1 MKHLRTLILTC
12 GALLACGAIQ
22 AQYNPEKIN
31 KKAVAAY
38 NQAIQLAD
46 DGAYTA
52 AIQQLNEAIKK
63 DPSYVE
69 AYLSLGGVYGQIK
82 DHAQSITAYERAFAL
97 DSNYSSDFRL
107 PYSIN
112 LAGLGR
118 FEQAL
123 QTIDALLARPSL
135 GSSTRKAAEYRRR
148 TFQFGVDYARK
159 HPAGSY
165 VFRPE
170 NLGDA
175 INTPNSEYW
184 PSMSAEGT
192 ELIFTRKERDEDFFV
207 SGKVGNSWQPAFRIN
222 GSLNTPDNEGAQ
234 IISQDGQ
241 WLVFAGKDRP
251 GGYGGFDLY
260 IAYKTPQGWSEAINL
275 GPKVNT
281 EHWESQPCLSPDKRS
296 IYFSSARPGGFGGED
311 LYVSHLQTNGRFGD
325 PINLG
330 PGINTPANENCPFLH
345 ADNQTLYFS
354 SDGHPGYGSGDL
366 YLVRRTDSGWSSPE
380 NLGYPINTINNEA
393 TLFVASDGQTAY
405 YSSDRAEGKG
415 RLDIYR
421 FELRTDV
428 RPIKTLWVK
437 GKVFDQKTGTGLPS
451 AVELIDLAGK
461 RPVSRVQ
468 TNEVGEYLV
477 TLPVGKDYAF
487 NVARK
492 GYLFYSD
499 NFSLKQKPSDS
510 TYQKDIPLQ
519 PIELNASVVLKNV
532 FFDTNKF
539 DLKPESEAE
548 LDRLV
553 QLLQENPSINIRIG
567 GHTDNVGNA
576 TDNATLSQNR
586 AKAVVSYLIAKGI
599 AASRLQAKGY
609 GATQP
614 ISDNNTEEGRAQNR
628 RTELQVVGK

>member
-1 MKHLRTLILTC
+1 MMNLRTLVFC
-12 GALLACGAIQ
+12 GALILCGSAQ

-31 KKAVAAY
+31 KKAIAAY
-38 NQAIQLAD
+38 NQAIQLAE

-52 AIQQLNEAIKK
+52 AIQQLNEAVKR
-63 DPSYVE
+63 DPAYVE
-69 AYLSLGGVYGQIK
+69 AYLSIGGVYGQMK
-82 DHAQSITAYERAFAL
+82 DHAQSVAAYEKAFAL
-97 DSNYSSDFRL
+97 DSNYTSDFRL

-112 LAGLGR
+112 LAGLGQ
-118 FEQAL
+118 FDKAVQA
-123 QTIDALLARPSL
+123 IDALLARPNL

-148 TFQFGVDYARK
+148 TYQFGLDYART
-159 HPAGSY
+159 HNNGSY

-175 INTPNSEYW
+175 INTPLSEYW
-184 PSMSAEGT
+184 PSMSVEGS

-207 SGKVGNSWQPAFRIN
+207 SQKEGNGWQPAFRVN

-260 IAYKTPQGWSEAINL
+260 IAYKTPEGWSEAINL

-281 EHWESQPCLSPDKRS
+281 EHWESQPCLTPDKRS

-311 LYVSHLQTNGRFGD
+311 LYVSHLQPNGRFGE
-325 PINLG
+325 PVNLG
-330 PGINTPANENCPFLH
+330 PGINTTGNESCPFLH

-354 SDGHPGYGSGDL
+354 SDGHPGYGAGDL
-366 YLVRRTDSGWSSPE
+366 YLARRTDSAWGKPE

-393 TLFVASDGQTAY
+393 TLFVAADGQTAY

-421 FELRTDV
+421 FELRPDV
-428 RPIKTLWVK
+428 RPVKTLWVK
-437 GKVFDQKTGTGLPS
+437 GKVFDSKTNKGLPS
-451 AVELIDLAGK
+451 GVELIDLASG
-461 RPVSRVQ
+461 RQVSRVQ
-468 TNEVGEYLV
+468 TNENGEYLV
-477 TLPVGKDYAF
+477 TLPTGKDYAF
-487 NVARK
+487 SVARK

-510 TYQKDIPLQ
+510 TYRKDIPLQ
-519 PIELNASVVLKNV
+519 PIEVNASVVLRNI
-532 FFDTNKF
+532 FFETNKF
-539 DLKPESEAE
+539 ALQPESESE
-548 LDRLV
+548 LDKLV
-553 QLLQENPSINIRIG
+553 QLLQENPTLKILIE

-576 TDNATLSQNR
+576 SDNAILSQNR
-586 AKAVVSYLIAKGI
+586 AKSVVAYLTGKGI
-599 AASRLQAKGY
+599 AAIRLQAKGF
-609 GATQP
+609 GASKP
-614 ISDNNTEEGRAQNR
+614 IAYNNSDTGRAQNR
-628 RTELQVVGK
+628 RTEVKIIER